1 MKDKEQIVY
10 MIGESENSYPSGV
23 AYRKE
28 SDARDAAIRFSEN
41 KGKPYYVHEVAI
53 VYNTLYAVGTNSEK
67 SD

>member
-10 MIGESENSYPSGV
+10 MIGESENSYPFGV

-41 KGKPYYVHEVAI
+41 KGKPYYVHEVVM

-67 SD
+67 YD

>member
-23 AYRKE
+23 MYRKE

-41 KGKPYYVHEVAI
+41 KGKPYYVHEVAM
-53 VYNTLYAVGTNSEK
+53 VYNTLYAVGTDAISEE
-67 SD
+67 